1 MNLSSLIICFIIAV
15 FLYGNRIQIGPF
27 RPCPQHRM
35 PLYDCS
41 VFQRS
46 NFDFEKVFE
55 DFQEDFQRC
64 QGS

>member
-27 RPCPQHRM
+27 RPRPQHRM

-41 VFQRS
+41 DFKRS
-46 NFDFEKVFE
+46 NFDLEKVFE
-55 DFQEDFQRC
+55 DFKENF
-64 QGS
+64 